1 MGIIAK
7 VIAGGTPAV
16 LAAGAGVMY
25 VQHELHYLLR
35 PSVIE
40 TIAGIAAVGGGVMWA
55 RKAGKRKAEQAPAVE
70 GTTVDERLWA
80 ASVLEAEL
88 RRSGALPQG
97 APHTIDYAGHR
108 DHITHRN
115 G

>member
-55 RKAGKRKAEQAPAVE
+55 RKASKRKAEQAPAVE
-70 GTTVDERLWA
+70 ASQVDQRITDLA
-80 ASVLEAEL
+80 AEL
-88 RRSGALPQG
+88 RRRAALPQG
-97 APHTIDYAGHR
+97 MPHTIDYAGHR
-108 DHITHRN
+108 DHVTHRDI
-115 G
+115 